1 MKRLLNVAA
10 FLVVVWFVSAWD
22 CGDIEFRTLLVNILN
37 VLFVLAFSHIFASVI
52 SFVLQVIVKKRKM
65 A

>member
-10 FLVVVWFVSAWD
+10 FLAVVWLVSAWD
-22 CGDIEFRTLLVNILN
+22 CGDIAFRTLLINVLN

-52 SFVLQVIVKKRKM
+52 SFVLRVRLKKRKM